1 MIGHDL
7 RNNRLDFVSD
17 WVKGQGQGHK
27 KVKNVFL
34 RYLSYFL
41 SDLHETNVKIS
52 RIQFPIPRYATGY
65 GVVHSFF
72 SGWGQMSRGSRPF
85 KMCVLRYNSV
95 NSGPIWTKATHKFPI
110 FYAPSNSDGR
120 QKSVAKVCLPSAHSV
135 FICICVNWNTC
146 LYAINIFLQIG
157 FLSESNV
164 PPSTPY

>member
-7 RNNRLDFVSD
+7 RNNRLDFGSD

-110 FYAPSNSDGR
+110 FYAPSNSDGICNKYIFTNWLFVGVKR
-120 QKSVAKVCLPSAHSV
+120 LPKYPLLTKNGNCGKSRSRDL
-135 FICICVNWNTC
+135 
-146 LYAINIFLQIG
+146 FL
-157 FLSESNV
+157 
-164 PPSTPY
+164 